1 MDVDTLLA
9 AEHGVVNWPALRRAG
24 MTLHRLRRALHCGE
38 LRRLRRSWYATPTA
52 DPTVA
57 AAVAAGGVCTC
68 VSALRLHGVWI
79 PEGHRTVH
87 KRIRPSGHNTLTPAQ
102 RAGFCRRYGRPLTEY
117 GSLDDV
123 PTALAHALRCLD
135 PEDTVVVLDSI
146 QHLELMHHDEI
157 EVLLRTAPP
166 AVSGLLDLCAPA
178 EAGTETMARLRL
190 RGLGLTVRS
199 QVRIP
204 GLGRVDLL
212 IGERLILEVDGQE
225 YHHTTEQ
232 FHRDRER
239 DLTAY
244 RLGYLPMR
252 MAYRQVVH
260 GWDAAVESVL
270 TVVERGEHLIPPS
283 VPPIGAPTVE

>member
-1 MDVDTLLA
+1 MDLDTLLA
-9 AEHGVVNWPALRRAG
+9 VHHGVANWPALHRAG
-24 MTLHRLRRALHCGE
+24 LTLHQLRRALRDGN

-52 DPTVA
+52 DPTVL
-57 AAVAAGGVCTC
+57 AAVTAGGVCTC
-68 VSALRLHGVWI
+68 VSALKLHGVWI
-79 PEGHRTVH
+79 PEGHRKVH
-87 KRIRPSGHNTLTPAQ
+87 KRTRPSAHNSLTPQQ
-102 RAGFCRRYGRPLTEY
+102 RAGFCRRYGRPLIEY
-117 GSLDDV
+117 GAVDDV
-123 PTALAHALRCLD
+123 PTALAHAIRCLD
-135 PEDTVVVLDSI
+135 TEDTVVILDSI
-146 QHLELMHHDEI
+146 LNLGLLHHDEI
-157 EVLLRTAPP
+157 ELVLRSAPP
-166 AVSGLLDLCAPA
+166 AVAGRLDLCAPA

-190 RGLGLTVRS
+190 RDRGLPVRS

-232 FHRDRER
+232 FHKDRER

-260 GWDAAVESVL
+260 GWQDAVESVL
-270 TVVERGEHLIPPS
+270 AVVERGEHLTFPAAA
-283 VPPIGAPTVE
+283 PIDAPTVT